1 MSLLLFELLPSG
13 NPNSNPALTRGF
25 VPVIVV
31 MFRSQVR
38 ARVGAISF
46 VNSRPN
52 NQYHYKSRRLRH
64 TAAFLSPPEGG
75 QLIRGMPKRDRN
87 IEKRKGGTL
96 VISSLIDF
104 DVRTR
109 GVEKEPLRRARLT
122 Q

>member
-1 MSLLLFELLPSG
+1 
-13 NPNSNPALTRGF
+13 
-25 VPVIVV
+25 
-31 MFRSQVR
+31 
-38 ARVGAISF
+38 
-46 VNSRPN
+46 
-52 NQYHYKSRRLRH
+52 
-64 TAAFLSPPEGG
+64 
-75 QLIRGMPKRDRN
+75 MPKRDRN